1 MSDEAHA
8 GMTRVFVWLPDELAE
23 QWKNRCQ
30 QMHPRKITL
39 QDDLAGLV
47 LLAVHLP
54 DRVHWALSHAA
65 TGEVPMES
73 LLPYLEKIRAAVS
86 DSPQSPRPE
95 PEVAPSRPSGRAART
110 AHKR

>member
-1 MSDEAHA
+1 MPDDTHA

-30 QMHPRKITL
+30 QMRPRKITL
-39 QDDLAGLV
+39 QDDMAGLV

-65 TGEVPMES
+65 TGEVPMET
-73 LLPYLEKIRAAVS
+73 LLPYLEKIRTAVP
-86 DSPQSPRPE
+86 DGGPQPQE
-95 PEVAPSRPSGRAART
+95 PEAGQSRPTGRASRAAR
-110 AHKR
+110 K